1 MIKMI
6 KNVFCIKKPNNTLSL
21 ILEKISK
28 LEIDLKNIK
37 INPKARKIYIAKV
50 HMDKLEEDKHI
61 HTTVFADQ
69 HNFVK
74 AGYVEFTEN
83 EK

>member
-1 MIKMI
+1 ML
-6 KNVFCIKKPNNTLSL
+6 KKLKRFFVKKIESNTLNL

-28 LEIDLKNIK
+28 LEVDLKNIK
-37 INPKARKIYIAKV
+37 TNPKALKIYIAKV

-69 HNFVK
+69 HNFIK
-74 AGYVEFTEN
+74 AGYVEFMETE
-83 EK
+83 K